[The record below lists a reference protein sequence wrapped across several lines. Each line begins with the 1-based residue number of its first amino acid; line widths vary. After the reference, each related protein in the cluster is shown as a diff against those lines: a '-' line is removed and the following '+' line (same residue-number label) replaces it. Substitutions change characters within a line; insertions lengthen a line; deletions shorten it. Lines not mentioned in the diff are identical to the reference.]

1 MGHQLFNS
9 SMPYMARSVYSEN
22 IFIVNLL
29 GKAWSCVQGPHPNQW
44 KKTEFRWPLRFPG
57 YFDTKNMQI
66 HKNWISNRVVA
77 TGCNRD
83 ILGINKACKGWH
95 QIHRWVNIRATLHI
109 LKRWSQLGGRTILI
123 QDEAGCE
130 ATSVP
135 GVSCSDL
142 WHDEIV
148 GQNQIMNTN
157 KDCGSEWLMVDGC
170 CR

>member
-1 MGHQLFNS
+1 
-9 SMPYMARSVYSEN
+9 MP
-22 IFIVNLL
+22 
-29 GKAWSCVQGPHPNQW
+29 
-44 KKTEFRWPLRFPG
+44 
-57 YFDTKNMQI
+57 I
-66 HKNWISNRVVA
+66 HKNWISNRIVA
-77 TGCNRD
+77 TGCNWD
-83 ILGINKACKGWH
+83 ILGINKASKGWF
-95 QIHRWVNIRATLHI
+95 QIHGLVNIRATLHI
-109 LKRWSQLGGRTILI
+109 LKWWSQLGGRTILI

>member
-1 MGHQLFNS
+1 
-9 SMPYMARSVYSEN
+9 MP
-22 IFIVNLL
+22 
-29 GKAWSCVQGPHPNQW
+29 
-44 KKTEFRWPLRFPG
+44 
-57 YFDTKNMQI
+57 I
-66 HKNWISNRVVA
+66 HKNWISNRIVA

-83 ILGINKACKGWH
+83 ILGINKACKGWF
-95 QIHRWVNIRATLHI
+95 QIHGLVNIRATLHI
-109 LKRWSQLGGRTILI
+109 LKWWSQLGGRTILI

-157 KDCGSEWLMVDGC
+157 KDCGSEWLMTPTSPARKSYNDSLLVTQSQILQGVFPILRITKYPHLGWSTPVSAAKTC
-170 CR
+170 